1 MQYYIYM
8 VGLPRKHMFI
18 DAILHLYG
26 WFVTQTHVHCF
37 FYLPRTHVD
46 PLSSEAKDV
55 YLLCIAPDMHI
66 MSYDRL
72 VFVEL
77 HIHN

>member
-1 MQYYIYM
+1 M
-8 VGLPRKHMFI
+8 VGLSHKHMFT
-18 DAILHLYG
+18 
-26 WFVTQTHVHCF
+26 VF

-55 YLLCIAPDMHI
+55 YLVCIAPDMHI